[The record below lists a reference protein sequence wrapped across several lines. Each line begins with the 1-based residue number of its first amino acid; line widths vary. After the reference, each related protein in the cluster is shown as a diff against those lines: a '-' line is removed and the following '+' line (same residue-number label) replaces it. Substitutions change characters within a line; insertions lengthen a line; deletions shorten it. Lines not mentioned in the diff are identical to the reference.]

1 MANLHLNFRSDS
13 LMRSVY
19 PVVFLPD
26 YNGWNDVKPPY
37 RTLYFLPG
45 YSGGGLE
52 TATFTN
58 FALYSALYGI
68 AIVLVDGEN
77 SFYVDDD
84 LRGAKFSEY
93 VGKEI
98 VEATRSL
105 LPLSRR
111 REDTYI
117 GGISMGGYGAL
128 INGLRYADTFGKI
141 AMLSP
146 ALEMHRRQRENPEK
160 CPIPLGELEGTIGK
174 EAELVGTYKD
184 YLFASKKAI
193 TEEKLPNIFLGC
205 GKQDELV
212 IEPCRRYVKAMEDL
226 GHPIT
231 FFEKEG
237 LHDHTFWKQALT
249 PLCEFLNGKGGK

>member
-58 FALYSALYGI
+58 FSLYSTLYGV

-77 SFYVDDD
+77 SFYVDDE

-98 VEATRSL
+98 VEATRAL
-105 LPLSRR
+105 LPLSHK

-117 GGISMGGYGAL
+117 GGISMGGYGAAVH
-128 INGLRYADTFGKI
+128 GLHANETFSKI
-141 AMLSP
+141 LMMSP
-146 ALEMHRRQRENPEK
+146 AIDPVALFEVKVDGEKTFAAPMLDSMLFGMKVYENSFMNPR
-160 CPIPLGELEGTIGK
+160 
-174 EAELVGTYKD
+174 
-184 YLFASKKAI
+184 KAI
-193 TEEKLPNIFLGC
+193 ADMKEKGVDIPKMYMCC
-205 GKQDELV
+205 GKQDVLV
-212 IEPCRRYVKAMEDL
+212 YDACAGFRDYLKESGVPLTYVESD
-226 GHPIT
+226 
-231 FFEKEG
+231 G
-237 LHDHTFWKQALT
+237 LHMVPYWDEQLEACF
-249 PLCEFLNGKGGK
+249 EFLKEA